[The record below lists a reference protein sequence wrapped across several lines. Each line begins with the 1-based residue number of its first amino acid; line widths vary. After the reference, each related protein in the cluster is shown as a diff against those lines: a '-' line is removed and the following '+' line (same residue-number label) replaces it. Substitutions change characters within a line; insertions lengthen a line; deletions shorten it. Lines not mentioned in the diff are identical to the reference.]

1 MARIRPVVGNP
12 AAPVP
17 SAQRAASTKVD
28 TIDGAAAGR
37 DHPYETSG
45 DGIFAV
51 GDVRAQSVKRVASA
65 VGEGSVVISRVWNYV
80 EDVKRDPGGK
90 DR

>member
-1 MARIRPVVGNP
+1 MARIRPVAGNP
-12 AAPVP
+12 AAPVL

-51 GDVRAQSVKRVASA
+51 
-65 VGEGSVVISRVWNYV
+65 
-80 EDVKRDPGGK
+80 
-90 DR
+90 